1 MDRPNEPGLTAP
13 AAAAASGDGAPRAL
27 KMLYNVTHVRG
38 DHDHFERLYPASAI
52 DRHDEPYRVAD
63 SVTLMFDIIKDDRRF
78 HLIGSVKTTLE
89 LTCGRCL
96 EAFRLPVDA
105 DFDLR
110 YLPRTENAGEGEVE
124 IEEDDLTTAYYA
136 DDVIDLG
143 QLIAEQFHL
152 ALPMKP
158 LCDEVCRGW
167 CPQCGTNLN
176 TGSCSCKATWED
188 PRLAALK
195 SLLKDR
201 E

>member
-1 MDRPNEPGLTAP
+1 MFF
-13 AAAAASGDGAPRAL
+13 
-27 KMLYNVTHVRG
+27 NVTHVRG
-38 DHDHFERLYPASAI
+38 NQDRFEKQYESSAFRS
-52 DRHDEPYRVAD
+52 DDQAYRVAGPVWLSFD
-63 SVTLMFDIIKDDRRF
+63 VTKDDQRF
-78 HLIGSVKTTLE
+78 HLDGNVKTTLE

-96 EAFRLPVDA
+96 EPFRLDVDA
-105 DFDLR
+105 PFDLR
-110 YLPRTENAGEGEVE
+110 YLPKAANTGEGEAE

-136 DDVIDLG
+136 DDNIDLG
-143 QLIAEQFHL
+143 QLMTEQFHL

-158 LCDEVCRGW
+158 LCAQTCRGL

-176 TGSCSCKATWED
+176 LGSCECLTTWED